1 MKTLISLIFL
11 FSVAYA
17 QNCNININGRI
28 IDEHDNT
35 SLELAAVVLGDNEQ
49 IAYTDEHGKF
59 TFKNVCVGAY
69 HINFSHI
76 SCESKEIHIE
86 IKNDTSIV
94 LYLEHHEEL
103 LKTITIVEEKTE
115 VSKSVS
121 KSNIQGAELDKRQG
135 QSLGE
140 LIKSIAGVNSLQTG
154 AGVSKPIIHG
164 LFGNRVQILN
174 NGVAIQGQQWGN
186 EHAPEIDP
194 FSIQKI
200 TVIKGAYALKYG
212 TRAMGGAVLLGND
225 DMPKDAHIHG
235 SFNLIGFTNG
245 LKLSSSLNLE
255 GGIKKNDFFKWRTQA
270 SYSKSGDNKAA
281 NYYLSNTAREKAAA
295 NIQLEYKKQKF
306 KTQLQ
311 FNTYY
316 SNIGILRGSHI
327 GNLTDLEDAFE
338 RDVPFYTEDK
348 ISYTIAKPKQTVFHN
363 TLKLNHVQFL
373 NKGKLSAA
381 YAFQNNQR
389 KEFDVRRSS
398 DKASLFLNLQS
409 HDFDL
414 TYAHKVSFFNY
425 EIGMQYQNKVNFNDP
440 GLNVKALIPN
450 YRNNQ
455 ISLFSI
461 NEIKLEKLSIEFGA
475 RYENQ
480 NMLVK
485 FYEGND
491 LKTPRHLFH
500 NYAFN
505 AGVFVPTKVG
515 FSSRTNASLV
525 NRSPEIN
532 ELYSDGLH
540 HGAAAIEIGNP
551 NFTNEKMWSF
561 NQTFTFSKGEVFH
574 IELNPYYQFFY
585 NYINL
590 QAQEDLQLTIRG
602 AFPVY
607 EFKQSKASIWGFD
620 LAMQTQV
627 YKKLYWN
634 FKAAIVRGSDLD
646 NNANLP
652 FMPADYL
659 QNSLNY
665 TLSLKSKMQE
675 LSFGVNGKNTLKQIR
690 VPAYDFLSAPEGYF
704 ILGAE
709 ISGKVKFNK
718 LKLNWQIE
726 ATNLLNTAYRDYL
739 NRWRYYADDLGINIA
754 FRTKFIF

>member
-1 MKTLISLIFL
+1 MKAIFSLIFL
-11 FSVAYA
+11 FSIVLA
-17 QNCNININGRI
+17 QDCTININGRI
-28 IDEHDNT
+28 IDEHDDS
-35 SLELAAVVLGDNEQ
+35 SLELAVVVLGDNQ
-49 IAYTDEHGKF
+49 QVSYTNAKGEF
-59 TFKNVCVGAY
+59 SFQNVCKGEY
-69 HINFSHI
+69 HFSFSHI
-76 SCESKEIHIE
+76 SCESKTVHIN
-86 IKNDTSIV
+86 IQKDTTLV

-103 LKTITIVEEKTE
+103 LNTITVVEEK
-115 VSKSVS
+115 VSISKTVS
-121 KSNIQGAELDKRQG
+121 KSNIQGQELDKRQG
-135 QSLGE
+135 NSIGE

-194 FSIQKI
+194 FSIQRI
-200 TVIKGAYALKYG
+200 TVVKGAYALKYG
-212 TRAMGGAVLLGND
+212 TRVMGGAVLLDND
-225 DMPKDAHIHG
+225 EMPNDAHVHG
-235 SFNLIGFTNG
+235 AFTNG
-245 LKLSSSLNLE
+245 LKLASSLNLE
-255 GGIKKNDFFKWRTQA
+255 GGLKNNDFFKWRTQA
-270 SYSKSGDNKAA
+270 SYSKSGDNRAA
-281 NYYLSNTAREKAAA
+281 NYYLTNTAREEAAA

-316 SNIGILRGSHI
+316 SNIGILKGSHI
-327 GNLTDLEDAFE
+327 GNLTDLQNAFE

-363 TLKLNHVQFL
+363 TLKLTHVQFL
-373 NKGKLSAA
+373 NKGKLNTA
-381 YAFQNNQR
+381 YTFQNNQR

-398 DKASLFLNLQS
+398 DKASMFLNLQS

-414 TYAHKVSFFNY
+414 SYSNKLSFWNY
-425 EIGMQYQNKVNFNDP
+425 ELGTQFQNKVNFNNP
-440 GLNVKALIPN
+440 ELNVKPLIPN

-455 ISLFSI
+455 LSIFSI
-461 NEIKLEKLSIEFGA
+461 NEFKLDKISVEFGA
-475 RYENQ
+475 RYEYQ

-485 FYEGND
+485 FYKNSE

-505 AGVFVPTKVG
+505 AGIYLPSSIG
-515 FSSRTNASLV
+515 FSSRSNISLV

-532 ELYSDGLH
+532 ELYSNGLH
-540 HGAAAIEIGNP
+540 HGAAAIELGNSS
-551 NFTNEKMWSF
+551 FSNEKMWSF
-561 NQTFTFSKGEVFH
+561 NQTFTYSKSDVFH
-574 IELNPYYQFFY
+574 IELNPYYQYFY

-590 QAQEDLQLTIRG
+590 QAQEELQLTIRG
-602 AFPVY
+602 AFPVFEY
-607 EFKQSKASIWGFD
+607 QQTKASIWGFD
-620 LAMQTQV
+620 LAMQTQI

-634 FKAAIVRGSDLD
+634 FKAAIVRGKDLT
-646 NNANLP
+646 NQNYLP
-652 FMPADYL
+652 YMPADYL

-665 TLSLKSKMQE
+665 SLPLKNKMQE
-675 LSFGVNGKNTLKQIR
+675 ISFGLNGRNTMKQSR
-690 VPAYDFLSAPEGYF
+690 VPVYDFLAAPEGYF
-704 ILGAE
+704 LLGAE

-726 ATNLLNTAYRDYL
+726 AINLLNTSYRDYL
-739 NRWRYYADDLGINIA
+739 NRWRYYSDDLGVNIA